1 MYTTALSFPL
11 SPYGSLGYV
20 EENNQQFLIDT
31 PRHQTWR
38 IDVLT
43 QIVKLL
49 RLNDNWDTYG
59 AKALCFSAGSA
70 MYSVLNVLMRDETPV
85 PTIAPTS
92 DGTLQA
98 EWHTRQIDLEIE
110 VVSAS
115 LIDVYF
121 KDHVAD
127 LSDIDEQL
135 NVDLTKLEQCIRL
148 LTSRTAA

>member
-1 MYTTALSFPL
+1 MYTTALPFSF
-11 SPYGSLGYV
+11 SSYGNLGYV

-31 PRHQTWR
+31 PRRQTWQ

-59 AKALCFSAGSA
+59 AKSLCLSTGRA
-70 MYSVLNVLMRDETPV
+70 MYSVLNALMRDETPV
-85 PTIAPTS
+85 PTIVPTS

-110 VVSAS
+110 VISDS

-127 LSDIDEQL
+127 LPDIDEQL